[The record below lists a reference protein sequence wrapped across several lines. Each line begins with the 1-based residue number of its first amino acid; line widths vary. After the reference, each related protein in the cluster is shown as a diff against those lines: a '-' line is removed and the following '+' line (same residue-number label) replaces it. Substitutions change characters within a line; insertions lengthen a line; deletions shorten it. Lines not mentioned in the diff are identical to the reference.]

1 MESTVRGGGEGG
13 RSFSILLPLLPVFPV
28 TFSRGQ
34 GFPTLCVSRAKM
46 YCGICKDFFYVG
58 DSLSSSTLA
67 RRGNSPTFPL
77 FLARAPVYRA
87 TYLCRVV
94 SQVEKGREGGG
105 SFVFGFSSVGEE
117 HAPTFCLGG
126 HTFLRREPFLFRP
139 EEGGSYRCM
148 VGGYSLQQE

>member
-28 TFSRGQ
+28 SFSRGQ

-67 RRGNSPTFPL
+67 RRGNSPTFSL

-94 SQVEKGREGGG
+94 SQVEKGREGGEALF
-105 SFVFGFSSVGEE
+105 SASPPSEKSTRLLFV
-117 HAPTFCLGG
+117 LGG
-126 HTFLRREPFLFRP
+126 TLF
-139 EEGGSYRCM
+139 
-148 VGGYSLQQE
+148 